1 MRCTK
6 PFENTER
13 FFFLSN
19 LCNLCKS
26 RNAIPGSQI
35 ARNINAKK
43 INDSLS
49 CQFRVTSTCTFA
61 LSKSL
66 IPGPNLTSSCHLKYT
81 WLQNSSICIS
91 SHFFFLKTFRGIFV
105 IMAYAYEQLLSSVT
119 HIARPNFYVTLALP
133 PGKCHDISCQ
143 M

>member
-6 PFENTER
+6 PFENAER

-91 SHFFFLKTFRGIFV
+91 SHFFSWKPSGE
-105 IMAYAYEQLLSSVT
+105 YLLSWHMLMNNCFQVL
-119 HIARPNFYVTLALP
+119 HTLLDP
-133 PGKCHDISCQ
+133 IFTLR
-143 M
+143 